1 MMNAFMNNPTIISPA
16 EQRKLFCTL
25 PTGVTAI
32 TGFTEQDKP
41 IGMVVG
47 TFQSLSLEPALVTF
61 CVDKSSS
68 TWPVLRSKGHFT
80 ANILSTDQASVCK
93 ALGRKGEDKF
103 KDVAYSLSPIATP
116 RIDHCVAWIDCKVIS
131 EVIAGDHFMI
141 VGAIQS
147 VQQGAGSPL
156 VFSEGQLSQC
166 SALPSLVAASDAS
179 NAQPDPLKF
188 VDVITDAWTRAW
200 SYGETEAFENI
211 VSPDYV
217 RYSKHG
223 QNYKIADVIG
233 HIQEVRA
240 AFSQYRVEIL
250 KTVDDGDSIA
260 IHWRAIAK
268 HTGSYMGVP
277 PTQKE
282 MIVNGASFIRHRN
295 GKIVREWMMWD
306 PSEFLSSIDIWHLGS
321 TA

>member
-1 MMNAFMNNPTIISPA
+1 MNALINNPTVISPA
-16 EQRKLFCTL
+16 DQRKLFSTL

-80 ANILSTDQASVCK
+80 ANILSTDQANICK

-103 KDVAYSLSPIATP
+103 KDVAYSLSPIETP
-116 RIDHCVAWIDCKVIS
+116 RIKNCVAWIDCKVIS

-141 VGAIQS
+141 VGAIKS
-147 VQQGAGSPL
+147 VQHGSGSPL
-156 VFSEGQLSQC
+156 AFSEGQLSQC
-166 SALPSLVAASDAS
+166 LALVTNNEANEAPIFA
-179 NAQPDPLKF
+179 
-188 VDVITDAWTRAW
+188 DVIADAWTRAW
-200 SYGETEAFENI
+200 SHGETEAFEKI
-211 VSPDYV
+211 VSDDYV
-217 RYSKHG
+217 RYAKNG

-240 AFSQYRVEIL
+240 AFSHYHVEIL
-250 KTVDDGDSIA
+250 KTVEDDDSVA
-260 IHWRAIAK
+260 IHWRTIAK
-268 HTGSYMGVP
+268 HTGQYMGVP

-282 MIVNGASFIRHRN
+282 MTVNGASFIRHKN
-295 GKIVREWMMWD
+295 GKITQEWMVWD
-306 PSEFLSSIDIWHLGS
+306 PSEFLSSIDIWHLGD